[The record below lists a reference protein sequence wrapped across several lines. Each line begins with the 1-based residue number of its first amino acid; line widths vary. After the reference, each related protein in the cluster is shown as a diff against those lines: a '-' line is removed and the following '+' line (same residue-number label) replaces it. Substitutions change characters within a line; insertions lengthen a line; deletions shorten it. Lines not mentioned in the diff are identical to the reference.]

1 MLLRPASLA
10 LVAGLGLAA
19 PASVALADNAP
30 VAAEHVQAPAQP
42 TASSSDASRYAQ
54 REQQDQKQKAT
65 DYKGGDL
72 VVIGASGGAILVVLL
87 LLLILV

>member
-10 LVAGLGLAA
+10 LAAALGVAA
-19 PASVALADNAP
+19 PAAAFADNVP
-30 VAAEHVQAPAQP
+30 VAAEHVKAPAQP
-42 TASSSDASRYAQ
+42 APSAQDSHNYAQ
-54 REQQDQKQKAT
+54 REAQDQKAA

-72 VVIGASGGAILVVLL
+72 LIVGASGGAILVVLL

>member
-10 LVAGLGLAA
+10 LAAGLALGA
-19 PASVALADNAP
+19 PASIAMADNAP

-42 TASSSDASRYAQ
+42 TSSTQDATRYAQ
-54 REQQDQKQKAT
+54 REQQDQKAAN
-65 DYKGGDL
+65 YKGGDL
-72 VVIGASGGAILVVLL
+72 VVVGASGGAILVVLL

>member
-10 LVAGLGLAA
+10 LAAAIGVAA
-19 PASVALADNAP
+19 PVAAYADNAP
-30 VAAEHVQAPAQP
+30 VAAEHVKAPAQP
-42 TASSSDASRYAQ
+42 AASTQDSHSYAQ
-54 REQQDQKQKAT
+54 REAQDQKTQKAA

-72 VVIGASGGAILVVLL
+72 LIVGASGGAILVILL

>member
-1 MLLRPASLA
+1 MLLRPASFALA
-10 LVAGLGLAA
+10 AALGVAA
-19 PASVALADNAP
+19 PASIALADNQP

-42 TASSSDASRYAQ
+42 TSSAQDAKTYAQ
-54 REQQDQKQKAT
+54 REQQDQKAA

-72 VVIGASGGAILVVLL
+72 LIVGASGGAILVVLL